1 MQALTAI
8 VFSLVIVMIQFS
20 AIAYSPFL
28 VIWTTRDRVLNSSVA
43 KGRHVCRFGRH
54 SCSFGRGEHIANLG
68 LYLQS
73 GRPRDFPS

>member
-1 MQALTAI
+1 MLALTAI
-8 VFSLVIVMIQFS
+8 VFSLVIVMIRFS
-20 AIAYSPFL
+20 AFTHPFWL
-28 VIWTTRDRVLNSSVA
+28 FWTTRDRVLNSSVA

-54 SCSFGRGEHIANLG
+54 SGSFGRGEHIANLG